1 MSARAT
7 AKSQPSVA
15 MDDPIRIFLADRDP
29 LFLHG
34 IESAL
39 HDTAHGREWK
49 VLGKV
54 GTVRELI
61 HHPRLPE
68 CRVLLAGLFLRC
80 GRFLSVTIPELQVRY
95 PGLKIILFANE
106 TEIGL
111 IPEKQRKGVILI
123 SREIDPEDLART
135 IIDALQGKEPPDIHT
150 LHPGED
156 STAGSMDLSTL
167 SARELEIF
175 RLLGLGNTCREIA
188 SLLDISIK
196 TGEAHRENIK
206 LKLGLPSARRLCQLA
221 RARVIWDQTGA
232 DYLI

>member
-7 AKSQPSVA
+7 AKSQPSGA
-15 MDDPIRIFLADRDP
+15 WNDPITVLLADRDP

-34 IESAL
+34 IESVL
-39 HDTAHGREWK
+39 HDTALGGAWK
-49 VLGKV
+49 VMGKV

-68 CRVLLAGLFLRC
+68 CSVLLSGLFLRC
-80 GRFLSVTIPELQVRY
+80 GRFLSVTIPDLLVNH
-95 PGLKIILFANE
+95 PGLKVILFAND

-111 IPEKQRKGVILI
+111 IPEKQKKGLILI
-123 SREIDPEDLART
+123 SREIEPKKLSSTLR
-135 IIDALQGKEPPDIHT
+135 DALQGKHPANIDT
-150 LHPGED
+150 LYPRED
-156 STAGSMDLSTL
+156 SATGSIIISLLSG
-167 SARELEIF
+167 REIEIF

-206 LKLGLPSARRLCQLA
+206 LKLGLPSARRLCQMA